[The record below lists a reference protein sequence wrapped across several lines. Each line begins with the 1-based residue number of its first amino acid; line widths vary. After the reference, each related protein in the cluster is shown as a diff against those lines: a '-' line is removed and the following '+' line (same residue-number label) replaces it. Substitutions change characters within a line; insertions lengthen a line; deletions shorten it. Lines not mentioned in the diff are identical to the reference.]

1 MLLQVCS
8 PKMILI
14 CLVHERVA
22 DGIAAGTYALLSKLR
37 LLKKMNEDGDQPSFI
52 LFVGKKKETI
62 IHLASSA
69 VRICN
74 SSELQLLVSN
84 ILKWSHHNANTNG
97 TCLFEIEYS
106 YSGVVF
112 TGGWVGTQSA
122 DVNSSSC
129 MRQHPSMISR
139 FAFWLEKFSSCAAS
153 CMFSSKVISLWKG
166 RETGSISFS

>member
-62 IHLASSA
+62 IHLASCA
-69 VRICN
+69 VQICN

-84 ILKWSHHNANTNG
+84 ILK
-97 TCLFEIEYS
+97 
-106 YSGVVF
+106 
-112 TGGWVGTQSA
+112 
-122 DVNSSSC
+122 
-129 MRQHPSMISR
+129 
-139 FAFWLEKFSSCAAS
+139 
-153 CMFSSKVISLWKG
+153 
-166 RETGSISFS
+166 